1 MAMDWAKIG
10 LLGGAVGLC
19 VGGVYVCSSLAAPEI
34 APGGSVSAVA
44 HIVRADDPS
53 NCTTSGR
60 EWSCFDFTM
69 DVYDTPAPRSV
80 KVATAVEN
88 RWSSRVQPGAWV
100 SVLVAPETRQV
111 YLDAKAF
118 AVPAPAPVA
127 TR

>member
-1 MAMDWAKIG
+1 MAFDRSTV
-10 LLGGAVGLC
+10 AVAVVFAALTC
-19 VGGVYVCSSLAAPEI
+19 GGVYVCSSLAAPKT
-34 APGGSVSAVA
+34 APEGSQPAVA

-53 NCTTSGR
+53 NCTTPGR

-80 KVATAVEN
+80 RVATAVEN

-100 SVLVAPETRQV
+100 SVLVDPKTGQV
-111 YLDAKAF
+111 YLDEKAF
-118 AVPAPAPVA
+118 AIPAPAPVG

>member
-1 MAMDWAKIG
+1 MAMDRTKFAVGVGFLG
-10 LLGGAVGLC
+10 LLS
-19 VGGVYVCSSLAAPEI
+19 GVIYVCDFAAAPHT
-34 APGGSVSAVA
+34 APEGSQPAVA

-53 NCTTSGR
+53 TCTTPGR

-100 SVLVAPETRQV
+100 SVLVDPKTGQV
-111 YLDAKAF
+111 YLDEKAF
-118 AVPAPAPVA
+118 AVPAPAAIA